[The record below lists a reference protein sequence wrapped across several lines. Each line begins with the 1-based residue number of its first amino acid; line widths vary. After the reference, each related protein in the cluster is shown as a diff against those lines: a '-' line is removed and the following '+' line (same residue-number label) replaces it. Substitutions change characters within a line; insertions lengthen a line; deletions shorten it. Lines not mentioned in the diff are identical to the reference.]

1 MEIFIM
7 IFIITILLDVY
18 MMVNDKFFPYNQTIV
33 DRINKIVGV
42 VVWTFV
48 LFIPIPHGM
57 VEGMYALHAYLGN
70 FRFVALLVLAF
81 CAIAYEITNMDEVKQ
96 HMSEDERQ
104 EQVKTQT
111 KEELQ
116 QFVTPTKGD

>member
-1 MEIFIM
+1 MEMFIM
-7 IFIITILLDVY
+7 IFLVTILLDVY

-57 VEGMYALHAYLGN
+57 VEGMYALHA
-70 FRFVALLVLAF
+70 
-81 CAIAYEITNMDEVKQ
+81 
-96 HMSEDERQ
+96 
-104 EQVKTQT
+104 
-111 KEELQ
+111 
-116 QFVTPTKGD
+116 